1 MELSFHEV
9 IITMLKLLA
18 ITTAVFTLISFFL
31 GLAAYIGLTGAVKY
45 HMVFSIVGL
54 FLVLA
59 CAHYLYHGANRI
71 SR

>member
-1 MELSFHEV
+1 
-9 IITMLKLLA
+9 MLKLLA
-18 ITTAVFTLISFFL
+18 ITTVVFTLLTFIL
-31 GLAAYIGLTGAVKY
+31 GLASYIGITGAVKY
-45 HMVFSIVGL
+45 HSVFGIVGL